1 MNMILIETLVRTH
14 RGLCMNARGAAASF
28 VLSLALLGSGCTPGY
43 HLLSPSPP
51 AQTHYLQPNS
61 EPVDAGSADTSRQH
75 VSEGKNPPDEWWTL
89 LGSADL
95 DRVVQLALANN
106 HSLRSAEGHLAAAR
120 QRIGVAKG
128 PLYPQIDALASAQ
141 RTRLGA
147 PVLGPE
153 AAAFPTFSAYA
164 AGVQVSYDFD
174 VFGGTRR
181 LVESAIATARY
192 ESMQRDAAALSIS
205 GNVVLQALQMASI
218 RAQIHVVEQIVA
230 DDEHLLKLVRALH
243 DEGVVSRTDVLIAV
257 SQTDHDRT
265 LLPPLRQGLS
275 AARDALAILV
285 GAAPADWAPPEFD
298 LDRLTLPQDLPV
310 ALPSELVHRRPD
322 ILAAEA
328 QLEVAGATV
337 GIATANLYPHVA
349 LTAQVA
355 GMGLLPGGPSET
367 GWNLLGEIAAPIFH
381 GGSLRAEQRAAQ
393 DEYRSAFAAYDQ
405 VVLEAFGQVAD
416 ILQALVN
423 DADELLSQQRALDSA
438 TDSLELTRRSYEA
451 GSNGYIDVLDAQR
464 LREQA
469 LLGRVQA
476 DTQRYVDSVKLLL
489 AAGGRVDVRLLAGS

>member
-328 QLEVAGATV
+328 QLEVAGTTV

>member
-1 MNMILIETLVRTH
+1 MR
-14 RGLCMNARGAAASF
+14 
-28 VLSLALLGSGCTPGY
+28 LALTNNPS
-43 HLLSPSPP
+43 LLS
-51 AQTHYLQPNS
+51 
-61 EPVDAGSADTSRQH
+61 SA
-75 VSEGKNPPDEWWTL
+75 
-89 LGSADL
+89 
-95 DRVVQLALANN
+95 
-106 HSLRSAEGHLAAAR
+106 GHLAAAR
-120 QRIGVAKG
+120 QRIKATQG
-128 PLYPQIDALASAQ
+128 PLYPQLDAVASAQ
-141 RTRLGA
+141 RTRFGA

-153 AAAFPTFSAYA
+153 AATFPTFSAYA

-181 LVESAIATARY
+181 LVEDAVATARY
-192 ESMQRDAAALSIS
+192 ESMQLDAAALSVS
-205 GNVVLQALQMASI
+205 GNVVLQALQMASM
-218 RAQIHVVEQIVA
+218 RAQIRVVEQIVA

-243 DEGVVSRTDVLIAV
+243 DEGVVARTDLLIAV

-285 GAAPADWAPPEFD
+285 GVAPADWAPPEFE
-298 LDRLTLPQDLPV
+298 LDTLTLPKDLPV

-328 QLEVAGATV
+328 QLQMAGATV
-337 GIATANLYPHVA
+337 GIATANLYPHLV
-349 LTAQVA
+349 LTAQVT
-355 GMGLLPGGPSET
+355 GTGLLPGGPSEIAS
-367 GWNLLGEIAAPIFH
+367 NLLGELAGPVFH

-393 DEYRSAFAAYDQ
+393 EEYRSAFAAYDQ

-416 ILQALVN
+416 ILQGLAN

-438 TDSLELTRRSYEA
+438 TDSLELTRRSYET
-451 GSNGYIDVLDAQR
+451 GTHGYVDVLDAQR

-489 AAGGRVDVRLLAGS
+489 AAGGRVDVGLLAGR